1 MRSFNTQS
9 EEVAKLKETVSN
21 YQRAFA
27 SQQEVLE
34 SEKRERALVTQSLS
48 HESSCHKATERSL
61 EQERTHFR
69 DFIGFLD
76 TLEVPRRADPNDNAS
91 IGTVWLERNGMKGT
105 LEQLEAKTKSLEQE
119 LRNTRDDLQHKR
131 LLLEELSRNFEVAPE
146 STSMSPASESSGE
159 ENEQMV
165 LLSEPSEQRRRVRS

>member
-9 EEVAKLKETVSN
+9 EEVAKLKETVGN

-27 SQQEVLE
+27 SQQEALE

-48 HESSCHKATERSL
+48 HESRCHKVTERSL
-61 EQERTHFR
+61 EQERIHFQ

-76 TLEVPRRADPNDNAS
+76 TLEVPRRADSNDNAS
-91 IGTVWLERNGMKGT
+91 IGTLWLERNGMKRT
-105 LEQLEAKTKSLEQE
+105 LEQLDAKTKSLEQE
-119 LRNTRDDLQHKR
+119 LRSTRDDLQHKR
-131 LLLEELSRNFEVAPE
+131 LLLEDLSRNFEVAPE

-159 ENEQMV
+159 ENE
-165 LLSEPSEQRRRVRS
+165 